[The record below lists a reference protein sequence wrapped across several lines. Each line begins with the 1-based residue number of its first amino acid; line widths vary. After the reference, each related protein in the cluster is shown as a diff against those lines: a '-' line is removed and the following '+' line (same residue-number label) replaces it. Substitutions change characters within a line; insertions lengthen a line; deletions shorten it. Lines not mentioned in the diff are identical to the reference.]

1 MEQLFNGAITV
12 RGIAL
17 FAILIVFIY
26 VWVFLVSML
35 DLRAGIRKAKK
46 QGVYRSSKKL
56 RRTVEK
62 LTFYYNV
69 MLALSFADM
78 LAVVAIALLGIPIP
92 RIPYLSF
99 IGAFGVGIIEIKS
112 IIEKAED
119 KQKADVADALAA
131 LSQILSKDE
140 LKELIF
146 RVAGS
151 RGAADYVPEGAG
163 FAGEGEEI

>member
-1 MEQLFNGAITV
+1 M
-12 RGIAL
+12 

-131 LSQILSKDE
+131 AT
-140 LKELIF
+140 
-146 RVAGS
+146 RRGS
-151 RGAADYVPEGAG
+151 AARTRRRASFTHPTTSRSSPGRGSVPRGLCPY
-163 FAGEGEEI
+163 